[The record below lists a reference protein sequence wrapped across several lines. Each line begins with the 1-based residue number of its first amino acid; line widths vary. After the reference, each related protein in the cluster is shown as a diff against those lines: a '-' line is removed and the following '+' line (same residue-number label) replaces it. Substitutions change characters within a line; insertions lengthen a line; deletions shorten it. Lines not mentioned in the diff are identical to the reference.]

1 MVVNGTR
8 CSIICNFV
16 ILKLRTILISISVD
30 TLPSD
35 HIFYPSYRQNQR
47 NFWLEYSTPPSTT
60 FAEYPD
66 EWLTSTTPSPR
77 PLFLEGQRR
86 NHSVVRMPVGSTVF
100 LDCRIKQLMDSEVR
114 LHIYQLWFSH
124 IYGLPYMSLIRYLSW
139 YWPKCSSFTIYLR
152 NFADYYSIFISLFIW
167 ITTLLP
173 TFGLLSNYHHHAI
186 L

>member
-1 MVVNGTR
+1 MTWNFHFILNCMYDVQNFKVH
-8 CSIICNFV
+8 IIFF
-16 ILKLRTILISISVD
+16 SVD

-60 FAEYPD
+60 FAEYPE

-77 PLFLEGQRR
+77 PLFVEGQRR

-114 LHIYQLWFSH
+114 F
-124 IYGLPYMSLIRYLSW
+124 
-139 YWPKCSSFTIYLR
+139 
-152 NFADYYSIFISLFIW
+152 D
-167 ITTLLP
+167 
-173 TFGLLSNYHHHAI
+173 NY
-186 L
+186 